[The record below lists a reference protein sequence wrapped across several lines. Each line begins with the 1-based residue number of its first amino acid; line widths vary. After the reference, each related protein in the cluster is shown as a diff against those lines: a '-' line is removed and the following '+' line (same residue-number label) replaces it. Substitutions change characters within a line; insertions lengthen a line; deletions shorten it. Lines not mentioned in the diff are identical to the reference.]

1 MKNKD
6 KKLKQINN
14 KIISL
19 NNILNN
25 SKIEFSKQKTKKT
38 GWIATKVNENGEP
51 IIDNNNH
58 LNN

>member
-6 KKLKQINN
+6 KKLKQINK

-25 SKIEFSKQKTKKT
+25 SKIEYSKHKTKALK
-38 GWIATKVNENGEP
+38 
-51 IIDNNNH
+51 
-58 LNN
+58 

>member
-6 KKLKQINN
+6 KKLKQINK

-25 SKIEFSKQKTKKT
+25 SKIEYSKLKQKT
-38 GWIATKVNENGEP
+38 
-51 IIDNNNH
+51 
-58 LNN
+58 

>member
-6 KKLKQINN
+6 KKIKQINN

-25 SKIEFSKQKTKKT
+25 SKIEFSKQKTKKQD
-38 GWIATKVNENGEP
+38 GLQQK
-51 IIDNNNH
+51 
-58 LNN
+58 

>member
-6 KKLKQINN
+6 KKLKQINK

-25 SKIEFSKQKTKKT
+25 SKIKFSKQNTKKQD
-38 GWIATKVNENGEP
+38 GLQQK
-51 IIDNNNH
+51 
-58 LNN
+58 

>member
-6 KKLKQINN
+6 KKLKQINK

-25 SKIEFSKQKTKKT
+25 SKIELSKHKTKKL
-38 GWIATKVNENGEP
+38 K
-51 IIDNNNH
+51 
-58 LNN
+58 